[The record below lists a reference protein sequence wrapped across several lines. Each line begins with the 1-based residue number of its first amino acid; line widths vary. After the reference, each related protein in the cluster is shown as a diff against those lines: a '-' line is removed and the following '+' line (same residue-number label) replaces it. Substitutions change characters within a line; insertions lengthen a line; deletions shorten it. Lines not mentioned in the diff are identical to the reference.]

1 MFKRIVIVMVICF
14 MGVAALAEDW
24 QKGRTGI
31 EYDCDLLTS
40 VMQAFQD
47 NDGVQLTS
55 LASQTLVRSNNTE
68 VNVSTYFGL
77 TETTN
82 AQLDNRQAALLTIV
96 NNACNPDDVRA
107 VSIFNV
113 QINDGANIRACG
125 STDCAIVREANGG
138 EMLTVVG
145 IKGDWY
151 EVREGDSTA
160 FIASFLVRRVMCL

>member
-31 EYDCDLLTS
+31 EYDCDLLS
-40 VMQAFQD
+40 SIIQAFQD
-47 NDGVQLTS
+47 NDTVQLTA
-55 LASQTLVRSNNTE
+55 LAPQTLVRSNNTE

-77 TETTN
+77 TDTTN

-113 QINDGANIRACG
+113 QINDGANIRSCA
-125 STDCAIVREANGG
+125 STDCTIVREANGG

-151 EVREGDSTA
+151 EVREGSGTA